1 MLAFVID
8 FNNLDH
14 VAINTKG
21 NHEMDKPGESVG
33 EEARTEDVK
42 KGIFPRRERT
52 QIMTP
57 KEAAKYLGFHLVT
70 IYRLLKKRE
79 VPAVKIGGQ
88 WRFKKDVL
96 DAWLVERMGKG

>member
-1 MLAFVID
+1 MSEEE
-8 FNNLDH
+8 
-14 VAINTKG
+14 TKK
-21 NHEMDKPGESVG
+21 ETQKQSQ
-33 EEARTEDVK
+33 
-42 KGIFPRRERT
+42 FPRRERT

-79 VPAVKIGGQ
+79 IPAVKIGGQ
-88 WRFKKDVL
+88 WRFKKDIL

>member
-1 MLAFVID
+1 MEELGDATAGD
-8 FNNLDH
+8 KKEE
-14 VAINTKG
+14 TKA
-21 NHEMDKPGESVG
+21 EP
-33 EEARTEDVK
+33 R
-42 KGIFPRRERT
+42 RRERT

-88 WRFKKDVL
+88 WRFKKDIL
-96 DAWLVERMGKG
+96 DAWLVERMGKM